1 MTDPTEPPLSVDRL
15 QKLRL
20 ALRKTVPAQS
30 LGAHLRRKQGQSLQ
44 FRDYRDYQRGD
55 DIRAVDWRASLRR
68 GDNRDLIVKTFEAE
82 ERMTLVLVVDVRAA
96 MRLPVAAPKLL
107 YALWSMR
114 CLAQVAAEAGDD
126 VILSTLFGPQDAAPR
141 KARGRAV
148 PEAAHRFAHEIWQS
162 VSAPLAAEPVAKVEA
177 LVARLKPASAVVLLS
192 DLLFA
197 DAPGAVTRLA
207 LAAQQ
212 SRRAFFV
219 MELDTLAMEAAA
231 LGLGGAVELGPA
243 KFAAAKPV
251 PVRLAPVEGRD
262 YGDTPRLLGADLLG
276 GLRARVADHHQGLRQ
291 AWARGGLVWPDP
303 VIWPQGVDK
312 AGMAALFV
320 KSFPPSAIFRGVA
333 ARGGL

>member
-68 GDNRDLIVKTFEAE
+68 GDAGDLIVKTFEAE
-82 ERMTLVLVVDVRAA
+82 ERMTLVLVVDVRPA

-107 YALWSMR
+107 YALWAMR

-126 VILSTLFGPQDAAPR
+126 VILSTLFGPQDGAPR

-148 PEAAHRFAHEIWQS
+148 PEAAHRFAREIWDTA
-162 VSAPLAAEPVAKVEA
+162 SAPLAAAPVAKVEA

-197 DAPGAVTRLA
+197 DASGAVTRLA

-231 LGLGGAVELGPA
+231 LGL
-243 KFAAAKPV
+243 AA
-251 PVRLAPVEGRD
+251 PVRLASVEGRD
-262 YGDTPRLLGADLLG
+262 YGETPRLLGADVFS
-276 GLRARVADHHQGLRQ
+276 GLRERVADHHQGLRQ

-303 VIWPQGVDK
+303 VIWPQAVDK
-312 AGMAALFV
+312 TGMAELFV